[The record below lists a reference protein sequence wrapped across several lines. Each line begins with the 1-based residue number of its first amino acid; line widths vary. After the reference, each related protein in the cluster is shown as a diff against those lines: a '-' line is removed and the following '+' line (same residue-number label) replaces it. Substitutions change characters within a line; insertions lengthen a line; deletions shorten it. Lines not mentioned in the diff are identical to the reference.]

1 MDLRFFAALQ
11 LQLKLEV
18 EPALAYKVAMSLPIG
33 KLAIVVGA
41 GIAGSVLA
49 NEGRISKVSDFFSGA
64 FKVVL
69 RHLKEDESQLKEG
82 SNDNSLM
89 AQVNSLRQELKMLA
103 SSRSITVVTGNS
115 QSGTTTYAVPVIV
128 IGVAG
133 YGYIWWKGWKLSD
146 MMFATRRS
154 LSEACASVG
163 KQLEQVSTSITAAK
177 RHLSLRIDHV
187 DNSLDQCAELNAA
200 TKDEVY
206 RLSGDLKH
214 VGFDV
219 ESVQRAVQ
227 GLEFK
232 IGRIEG
238 KQDLTNQGVYHL
250 CQFVHKLEERKHTEF
265 IQVSSMSKPALENTK
280 SVSNA
285 FSGHQASSSSSP
297 LTIEP
302 AASALVSG
310 SSTKGSSSSP
320 RSSEQRVSATRS
332 GSGLKELQG
341 ISEAV
346 EASSPCIYE
355 KTECQAELKGNS
367 SNSNMFGWKF
377 PALNATFLQRS
388 RSATYSFNKGLS
400 PQPRHT

>member
-1 MDLRFFAALQ
+1 MDLRLFAALQ
-11 LQLKLEV
+11 LQSELEL
-18 EPALAYKVAMSLPIG
+18 EPALAYKVAMALPIG

-41 GIAGSVLA
+41 GIAGSVLV

-69 RHLKEDESQLKEG
+69 RHLKEDESQLKEA
-82 SNDNSLM
+82 SDDNSLM

-115 QSGTTTYAVPVIV
+115 QSGTTAYAVPVIV

-177 RHLSLRIDHV
+177 RHLSSRIDCV

-206 RLSGDLKH
+206 QLSGDLKH

-250 CQFVHKLEERKHTEF
+250 CQFVHKLEERKQAEL
-265 IQVSSMSKPALENTK
+265 IQVSSRSKPALENTK

-297 LTIEP
+297 LAIEP
-302 AASALVSG
+302 AASALGSG

-320 RSSEQRVSATRS
+320 RSSEQRVPATRS
-332 GSGLKELQG
+332 GSGLKEVQG
-341 ISEAV
+341 ISEAI

-355 KTECQAELKGNS
+355 KTESQDEVRGNS

-377 PALNATFLQRS
+377 PGLNATFLQRS

>member
-297 LTIEP
+297 LAIEP

>member
-1 MDLRFFAALQ
+1 M
-11 LQLKLEV
+11 
-18 EPALAYKVAMSLPIG
+18 
-33 KLAIVVGA
+33 IVVGA

-49 NEGRISKVSDFFSGA
+49 NERQFSKVSDFFSGA
-64 FKVVL
+64 FKVV
-69 RHLKEDESQLKEG
+69 RKHLKEDESQSKEA

-103 SSRSITVVTGNS
+103 SSRSITVVTGSS
-115 QSGTTTYAVPVIV
+115 QSGATTYAVPVIV

-133 YGYIWWKGWKLSD
+133 YGYIWWKGWKISD

-154 LSEACASVG
+154 LSEACVSVG
-163 KQLEQVSTSITAAK
+163 KQLEQVSTSIAAAK

-187 DNSLDQCAELNAA
+187 DNGLDQCAELNTA
-200 TKDEVY
+200 TKNEVY
-206 RLSGDLKH
+206 EIRGDLKH
-214 VGFDV
+214 IGFDV

-250 CQFVHKLEERKHTEF
+250 CQFVHKLEERKQP
-265 IQVSSMSKPALENTK
+265 IQVSSSSKPALENSK
-280 SVSNA
+280 AVSNA

-297 LTIEP
+297 LAIEP
-302 AASALVSG
+302 APPALG
-310 SSTKGSSSSP
+310 SSSSMKGSSSSP
-320 RSSEQRVSATRS
+320 RSSEQRVPATRS
-332 GSGLKELQG
+332 GSGLKEVQG
-341 ISEAV
+341 ISEAA

-355 KTECQAELKGNS
+355 KTECQDELKGNS
-367 SNSNMFGWKF
+367 SKSNNSGWKF
-377 PALNATFLQRS
+377 PGLNATFLQRS

-400 PQPRHT
+400 PQPRQA

>member
-265 IQVSSMSKPALENTK
+265 IQVSSMSKPDLENTK

-297 LTIEP
+297 LAIEP

>member
-1 MDLRFFAALQ
+1 MAL
-11 LQLKLEV
+11 
-18 EPALAYKVAMSLPIG
+18 PFG

-49 NEGRISKVSDFFSGA
+49 KEGRITDVSDFFSGA

-69 RHLKEDESQLKEG
+69 KHLKKDESSSKET

-89 AQVNSLRQELKMLA
+89 AQVNSLRQELQLLA

-154 LSEACASVG
+154 LSDACTSVS
-163 KQLEQVSTSITAAK
+163 KQLEQVSTSIAAAK
-177 RHLSLRIDHV
+177 RHLSSRIDQV
-187 DNSLDQCAELNAA
+187 DNNLNECAELNAA

-206 RLSGDLKH
+206 QLRGDLKN

-238 KQDLTNQGVYHL
+238 KQDVTNQGVYHL
-250 CQFVHKLEERKHTEF
+250 CEFVQKLEQRKQSEL
-265 IQVSSMSKPALENTK
+265 IQVTSSSKPALEYSMPT
-280 SVSNA
+280 
-285 FSGHQASSSSSP
+285 SGPSSGQQASSSSP
-297 LTIEP
+297 RLAIEQP
-302 AASALVSG
+302 PSG
-310 SSTKGSSSSP
+310 SGSSSSVKGPSSSP
-320 RSSEQRVSATRS
+320 RALEQRMGASRS
-332 GSGLKELQG
+332 GSGLKEVQG

-346 EASSPCIYE
+346 KASTPHTSDPTVGE
-355 KTECQAELKGNS
+355 DELKGNS
-367 SNSNMFGWKF
+367 TNSSMFGWKLPGLN
-377 PALNATFLQRS
+377 PAFLQRS
-388 RSATYSFNKGLS
+388 RSATGSFNKGIS
-400 PQPRHT
+400 PRT

>member
-1 MDLRFFAALQ
+1 VDLGLFARLQ
-11 LQLKLEV
+11 LELEL
-18 EPALAYKVAMSLPIG
+18 ERERALAYKVAMALPIG

-49 NEGRISKVSDFFSGA
+49 NEGQFSKVSDFFSGA
-64 FKVVL
+64 FKVIL
-69 RHLKEDESQLKEG
+69 KHLKEDESQLKEA
-82 SNDNSLM
+82 SNDTSLM

-115 QSGTTTYAVPVIV
+115 QPGTTTYAVPVIV

-163 KQLEQVSTSITAAK
+163 KQLDQVSTSITAAK
-177 RHLSLRIDHV
+177 RHLSLRIDCV

-200 TKDEVY
+200 TKDEVFEL
-206 RLSGDLKH
+206 RGDLKH

-250 CQFVHKLEERKHTEF
+250 CQFVHKLEERKHRQI
-265 IQVSSMSKPALENTK
+265 IQVSSSSKPALENSK
-280 SVSNA
+280 SASNA

-297 LTIEP
+297 LALEP
-302 AASALVSG
+302 ASSALGSG
-310 SSTKGSSSSP
+310 SFMKGSSSSP
-320 RSSEQRVSATRS
+320 RSSEQRVPATRS
-332 GSGLKELQG
+332 SSGLKELQG
-341 ISEAV
+341 ISEAA
-346 EASSPCIYE
+346 EASSPHIYE
-355 KTECQAELKGNS
+355 KTECQDEFKGS
-367 SNSNMFGWKF
+367 SANSNMFGWKF
-377 PALNATFLQRS
+377 PGLNATFLQRS

-400 PQPRHT
+400 PKP